1 MAAPRRESL
10 DQRHVSDD
18 PGIGAVPVQR
28 HRRPMEPVQP
38 ETLAER
44 LFPEGDFAFGFGMQ
58 RPRQEWFRWN
68 PADPEALQERR
79 HWLSSDPHRHLAWT
93 DDAAPVLQEALSLFP
108 ALPLAAEAP
117 PHRRPQPTA
126 PTGGSPRQP
135 PPGSTSPH
143 TVDPSGNP
151 ILEPLD
157 GRLKSLSLHWEPD
170 LLLLRRDALGQ
181 FRLVAGA
188 VCFPS
193 AWDLREKVGKTVD
206 AIHAGVPTLNATLG
220 TRINAFLDR
229 LAPGQT
235 FERDNW
241 GLTAHGQRNAHP
253 DRALPRLTADATLE
267 TTWLRLEHQAF
278 RALPQSGGLLFAIHL
293 TVHPLARVLQAPGA
307 RDRLARQLRSMPDPI
322 AAYKAILP
330 ARHRLVRLLEHQEP
344 LPHPQPSTPAEAE
357 RDRPGVR
364 VGTSTS

>member
-1 MAAPRRESL
+1 MAGSPPGAGAQAL
-10 DQRHVSDD
+10 DKPGNPGN
-18 PGIGAVPVQR
+18 PGIGGRASR
-28 HRRPMEPVQP
+28 GHRRDMEPVLP

-68 PADPEALQERR
+68 PADPEALEERR
-79 HWLSSDPHRHLAWT
+79 HWLSTEPHRHLAWT
-93 DDAAPVLQEALSLFP
+93 DEAGPVLQEAMALFP
-108 ALPLAAEAP
+108 GAPIATEAD
-117 PHRRPQPTA
+117 PQPGSA
-126 PTGGSPRQP
+126 PSDPTGKRNAGDLR
-135 PPGSTSPH
+135 
-143 TVDPSGNP
+143 
-151 ILEPLD
+151 
-157 GRLKSLSLHWEPD
+157 SLSLRWEPD
-170 LLLLRRDALGQ
+170 LLLLRRDAAGP

-193 AWDLREKVGKTVD
+193 AWDLRERVGKTVD

-220 TRINAFLDR
+220 NRINAFLDR
-229 LAPGQT
+229 LPAGQT

-241 GLTAHGQRNAHP
+241 GLAAHGQRNAHP

-293 TVHPLARVLQAPGA
+293 TVHPLVRVLQAPGA

-322 AAYKAILP
+322 AAYKGILP
-330 ARHRLVRLLEHQEP
+330 ARDRLVRLLETDSP
-344 LPHPQPSTPAEAE
+344 LPRKQPSISPRRSGIGPEC
-357 RDRPGVR
+357 V
-364 VGTSTS
+364 